1 MTDSTRHDAVVIGGG
16 IAGLAAAAALAGRDV
31 VLFEAADRVGGR
43 ILCQDAGGYWLNLG
57 AHILGKRESPMARL
71 AAETGAELLPIQGHM
86 AAVWA
91 KGRLVRH
98 GKVESYPF
106 RLAMSPGARL
116 SLIRTG
122 LRLRAANR
130 RASPDVQD
138 AIHGD
143 RAFAGSYPT
152 VAGDGSLDSRSF
164 AEVLGPMHP
173 EVDALLRAGCNRL
186 SGEPEAMSGHFGSL
200 IVGGLWS
207 SATRTAH
214 SVRGGMGA
222 ITDGLVARL
231 GNRIVTGATALGL
244 EQDAEGVR
252 LRVNCD
258 GREETILAR
267 HAVIATPAP
276 IARRIV
282 SDLPEDK
289 AAALDHVA
297 YGPYVVMAA
306 ATTERGPMPY
316 DDLYAIAVAGRT
328 VTMIF
333 NSANA
338 LRGQGQSAPRAPGG
352 ALMVY
357 AGADKARALAGRTD
371 DEIRALFIA
380 EINEVLP
387 ETRGLIGE
395 TRIQRW
401 EHGYPYWRPGRL
413 AIQDALAR
421 PFGRIHFAGDY
432 VEYPSTDPAARS
444 GQMAAWAILQTLAGE
459 DG

>member
-1 MTDSTRHDAVVIGGG
+1 MSAPMHHEVVVIGGG
-16 IAGLAAAAALAGRDV
+16 IAGLAAAAALAELDV
-31 VLFEAADRVGGR
+31 VLFEAEDRVGGR
-43 ILCQDAGGYWLNLG
+43 ILCQGAGDYWLNLG
-57 AHILGKRESPMARL
+57 AHILGKTESPMARL
-71 AAETGAELLPIQGHM
+71 AAETGAELLPIRGHM
-86 AAVWA
+86 AAVWTR
-91 KGRLVRH
+91 GRLVRH

-106 RLAMSPGARL
+106 RLALSPGARL

-130 RASPDVQD
+130 RASHDIRD

-143 RAFAGSYPT
+143 RAFAGPYPT
-152 VAGDGSLDSRSF
+152 VAGDGPLDSRSF
-164 AEVLGPMHP
+164 ADVLGPMHP
-173 EVDALLRAGCNRL
+173 EVEALLRAGCNRL
-186 SGEPEAMSGHFGSL
+186 AGEPEAMSGHFGSL

-207 SATRTAH
+207 SAVREAH
-214 SVRGGMGA
+214 SVRGGMAA
-222 ITDGLVARL
+222 ITDGLAARL
-231 GNRIVTGATALGL
+231 GNRLVTGAAATVL
-244 EQDAEGVR
+244 EQDGEGIR
-252 LRVNCD
+252 LRVVRD

-276 IARRIV
+276 VARRIV
-282 SDLPEDK
+282 AGLPADK

-306 ATTERGPMPY
+306 ATTERGPMSY

-338 LRGQGQSAPRAPGG
+338 LRGGGRRAPGG
-352 ALMVY
+352 ALMAY
-357 AGADKARALAGRTD
+357 AGADKARALAGRSD
-371 DEIRALFIA
+371 DEIRALFVR

-413 AIQDALAR
+413 GIQDALAR

-444 GQMAAWAILQTLAGE
+444 GLMAAQAILRDLAEEG
-459 DG
+459 G

>member
-16 IAGLAAAAALAGRDV
+16 IAGLAAAAALAERDV

-43 ILCQDAGGYWLNLG
+43 ILCQDAGDYWLNLG
-57 AHILGKRESPMARL
+57 AHILGKTESPMARL
-71 AAETGAELLPIQGHM
+71 ATETGAELLPIQGHM
-86 AAVWA
+86 AAIWA

-106 RLAMSPGARL
+106 RLNMSPGARL

-130 RASPDVQD
+130 RASRNIQD

-152 VAGDGSLDSRSF
+152 VAGDGPLDARSF
-164 AEVLGPMHP
+164 ADVLGPMHP

-222 ITDGLVARL
+222 ITDGLAARL
-231 GNRIVTGATALGL
+231 GNRIVTGAAALGL
-244 EQDAEGVR
+244 EQDGAGIR
-252 LRVNCD
+252 LRISRD
-258 GREETILAR
+258 GKEETILAR

-276 IARRIV
+276 VARRIV
-282 SDLPEDK
+282 GGLPEDK

-306 ATTERGPMPY
+306 ATTESGPMPY

-338 LRGQGQSAPRAPGG
+338 LRGDGPRAPGG
-352 ALMVY
+352 ALMAY

-413 AIQDALAR
+413 DIQDALAR

-444 GQMAAWAILQTLAGE
+444 GQMAARAILQALAGE